1 MCDSCWRLW
10 VLKID
15 WFGAQ
20 CIFRLGRLSVRG
32 ATPRRW
38 RQAALRDWGEGMQGR
53 TASGLGD
60 RERVLA
66 EAVLTASK
74 ELGITHD
81 ELERMLQPQCF
92 AETSSSS
99 DSQCVGDAPQQLD
112 QAALLVMIHRA
123 LLSLVGGD
131 GCLARDWMGSPN
143 QAFAGRTPKG
153 VMLASGGVQVV
164 LAYLN
169 FVDSHG

>member
-1 MCDSCWRLW
+1 M
-10 VLKID
+10 
-15 WFGAQ
+15 
-20 CIFRLGRLSVRG
+20 
-32 ATPRRW
+32 RR
-38 RQAALRDWGEGMQGR
+38 R
-53 TASGLGD
+53 TASGIGD

-66 EAVLTASK
+66 EAALTASK
-74 ELGITHD
+74 EIGITHE

-99 DSQCVGDAPQQLD
+99 DSLCVGDAPQQLD
-112 QAALLVMIHRA
+112 QAALLVMLHRA

-153 VMLASGGVQVV
+153 VMLESGGVQAV
-164 LAYLN
+164 LDYLN
-169 FVDSHG
+169 SVHSHG